1 MIQSSADIPDDLVR
15 SLAEM
20 LAASRNTVAFC
31 GAGMSAESGIPTFR
45 DPGGMWDLFPPGEFG
60 TPGGLMQTFTSH
72 PEKVHAFLSA
82 VLGTL
87 RNAHPNPGHVALA
100 ELERMGIVRSVITQ
114 NVDGLHQEAGSRKVL
129 EVHGSLYRFKCIQ
142 CGGTRVFNRPEVLL
156 RFAPL
161 TQPGILLTLDKFLA
175 AVPVCPSC
183 RGLMRPDVVLFGEAV
198 MAMPASYIEAANSD
212 LMLILGTS
220 GLVYPAANIP
230 IEAYRTGSKVI
241 EINPGE
247 SAFEEVTMAHARFP
261 TGALLPRVV
270 AEVRCLRG
278 Q

>member
-1 MIQSSADIPDDLVR
+1 MSHSPADIPDDLVR
-15 SLAEM
+15 SLAET

-45 DPGGMWDLFPPGEFG
+45 DPGGLWELFPPGEFG
-60 TPGGLMQTFTSH
+60 TPGGLMQTFMSH

-82 VLGTL
+82 ILDTL

-100 ELERMGIVRSVITQ
+100 ELEQMGIVRSVITQ
-114 NVDGLHQEAGSRKVL
+114 NVDGLQQEAGSRKVL

-142 CGGTRVFNRPEVLL
+142 CGGTRVFNRPDVLL

-161 TQPGILLTLDKFLA
+161 TQPGVLLTLDKFLA
-175 AVPVCPSC
+175 AVPACPSC

-198 MAMPASYIEAANSD
+198 MEMPASYIEAANSD

-230 IEAYRTGSKVI
+230 VEAYKTGSKVI
-241 EINPGE
+241 EVNPGE
-247 SAFEEVTMAHARFP
+247 SAFDEISTTHARVP
-261 TGALLPRVV
+261 TGALLPLVV
-270 AEVRCLRG
+270 AEIRRIRKG
-278 Q
+278 